1 LRARGTVLTA
11 HAAIVNASTAVLSS
25 GKIKF
30 QPALPARHHE
40 AIGKLGLGSYEH
52 VAVEFSGNV
61 LGLRSDDLD
70 GLQAK
75 LRTRPYGAQ

>member
-1 LRARGTVLTA
+1 
-11 HAAIVNASTAVLSS
+11 
-25 GKIKF
+25 
-30 QPALPARHHE
+30 
-40 AIGKLGLGSYEH
+40 
-52 VAVEFSGNV
+52 V